1 MISKYLNIISLI
13 LCIIITILLLTGC
26 NKKYLERFEN
36 SDIKKKAN
44 TLTPFQK
51 QIVDEVK
58 AGNIDNQTIAKY
70 IQDKKFTKKDLEVIL
85 NHLALS

>member
-13 LCIIITILLLTGC
+13 LCMIITILLLTGC

-36 SDIKKKAN
+36 SDTKSKGI

-51 QIVDEVK
+51 KIVDEVK
-58 AGNIDNQTIAKY
+58 AGNIDNQVIVKY
-70 IQDKKFTKKDLEVIL
+70 IQDKKFTKKDLEKIID
-85 NHLALS
+85 HLAIS